1 MAARAQSRVSVAVLA
16 VRVPAQ
22 YYNSC
27 LAAGD
32 TIIIDGDQPH
42 TTINTTI
49 ILTRGKLGGKTKNII
64 LLEHQAF
71 NSPVKEC
78 HALCMSNVKLL
89 LSLSFNWLVIYCMKM
104 KVSTL
109 VSN

>member
-49 ILTRGKLGGKTKNII
+49 IPTLGKLGGKTKNII
-64 LLEHQAF
+64 LLENQAF
-71 NSPVKEC
+71 NSPVNAMHVQCKASS
-78 HALCMSNVKLL
+78 HFM
-89 LSLSFNWLVIYCMKM
+89 F
-104 KVSTL
+104 
-109 VSN
+109 

>member
-49 ILTRGKLGGKTKNII
+49 IPTRGKLGGKTNDII
-64 LLEHQAF
+64 LLENQAF
-71 NSPVKEC
+71 NSPVNAC
-78 HALCMSNVKLL
+78 HACLMCIAS
-89 LSLSFNWLVIYCMKM
+89 SHFIF
-104 KVSTL
+104 
-109 VSN
+109 

>member
-49 ILTRGKLGGKTKNII
+49 IPTRGKLGGTS
-64 LLEHQAF
+64 LPYF
-71 NSPVKEC
+71 G
-78 HALCMSNVKLL
+78 VKLSCVCL
-89 LSLSFNWLVIYCMKM
+89 LFALQKLN
-104 KVSTL
+104 
-109 VSN
+109 N

>member
-1 MAARAQSRVSVAVLA
+1 MAARAQSRMSVAVLA

-49 ILTRGKLGGKTKNII
+49 IPTRGKLGGKTNNII
-64 LLEHQAF
+64 LLENQAF
-71 NSPVKEC
+71 NSPANAC
-78 HALCMSNVKLL
+78 HACST
-89 LSLSFNWLVIYCMKM
+89 WLVIYCMKI
-104 KVSTL
+104 KL
-109 VSN
+109 KG